1 MTEQGAST
9 GGEAGKTAGAML
21 REARVAQGLHIA
33 VMAASIK
40 VAQRKLELLEA
51 DRYDELPDATFTRA
65 LAQTMCRVL
74 KIDAEPVLGRLP
86 SAKTGGLD
94 HVSAGLNAPFR
105 DRPGR
110 REPRDWSLL
119 ASPALWGTALVIIAA
134 AVVVLMPQKWL
145 PHQGTDNAAAPA
157 SPAAAVVAEVPA
169 PVASAAPVTAPA
181 PAPRD
186 AASETVPV
194 AAPVVATPSVT
205 APAPTPAPAA
215 SAAIVDAS
223 DKPVTG
229 ALQLRTSAASWIQ
242 VVDANGRVLLARTL
256 EPGEAL
262 GLDGAAPLR
271 VRVGNAA
278 GTQLS
283 YRGQQV
289 TLAAARDN
297 TANVEL
303 K

>member
-1 MTEQGAST
+1 MSEQDAST
-9 GGEAGKTAGAML
+9 STDTGKTAGAML
-21 REARVAQGLHIA
+21 REARVAQNLHIA

-74 KIDAEPVLGRLP
+74 KIDAEPVLARLP
-86 SAKTGGLD
+86 SAKTRGLD

-110 REPRDWSLL
+110 REPRDWSLF
-119 ASPALWGTALVIIAA
+119 ASPAIWGTALVIIAA
-134 AVVVLMPQKWL
+134 AAVVLMPQKWL
-145 PHQGTDNAAAPA
+145 AHESAEGTAGVTPATPAITTAERNVAA
-157 SPAAAVVAEVPA
+157 VAEVPA
-169 PVASAAPVTAPA
+169 PVASAIPVPAPSPA
-181 PAPRD
+181 PAP
-186 AASETVPV
+186 SEAV
-194 AAPVVATPSVT
+194 AAAPPPVQAPS
-205 APAPTPAPAA
+205 A
-215 SAAIVDAS
+215 SAAAVAATDR
-223 DKPVTG
+223 PVTG
-229 ALQLRTSAASWIQ
+229 VLQLRTSAASWIQ

-256 EPGEAL
+256 EPGETL
-262 GLDGAAPLR
+262 GLDGATPLR

-283 YRGQQV
+283 YRGQPV